1 MQIHE
6 GDSLNVEVFG
16 KGVLRKWI
24 SHYNRAFSGERFSIQ
39 EEETTERGLRYSMYT
54 FNPILDEAGQI
65 SGVACYARDVT
76 ERTRHLKAIEEQN
89 RQFREISWLQSHA
102 VRAPLARILGLID
115 LLKHDKDPA
124 VSQKQLID
132 FLVQSAIE
140 LDGVITEISTKTELM
155 TLSKN
160 E

>member
-1 MQIHE
+1 
-6 GDSLNVEVFG
+6 
-16 KGVLRKWI
+16 
-24 SHYNRAFSGERFSIQ
+24 
-39 EEETTERGLRYSMYT
+39 
-54 FNPILDEAGQI
+54 
-65 SGVACYARDVT
+65 
-76 ERTRHLKAIEEQN
+76 
-89 RQFREISWLQSHA
+89 
-102 VRAPLARILGLID
+102 
-115 LLKHDKDPA
+115 LKHDKDPA